1 MAMRDGTEINSF
13 PLSRVEAGNWL
24 LLVGMTMVALLCFTR
39 FFAQGVVVGGLI
51 ANLSFIILKRDL
63 FGIMAGPLKIAKLRF
78 FIKYYARLTVLAL
91 ILFFLVRYE
100 LVGVLGLL
108 VGLSTVVLSILCTA
122 AIMATKFY
130 STSKEAA

>member
-1 MAMRDGTEINSF
+1 MRAGTEKNSF
-13 PLSRVEAGNWL
+13 PLSRVETFNWL
-24 LLVGMTMVALLCFTR
+24 LLGILTVVALLCSTR
-39 FFAQGVVVGGLI
+39 FFAQGVMVGGLI

-63 FGIMAGPLKIAKLRF
+63 FGIMAGPLNIAKLRF

-91 ILFFLVRYE
+91 VLFFLVRYE

-122 AIMATKFY
+122 AMMATKFY